1 MATAKPETKR
11 QLYDRRLGELTLER
25 SSFIKHW
32 QDLSDFILPR
42 QARFTVTD
50 RNRGDR
56 KNSKIIDNTA
66 TLATRTLASGM
77 MSGITSPARPWF
89 QLRTPDPKLN
99 EMMAVKQWLD
109 LVRNR
114 MQEVF
119 LRSNLYTTL
128 PITYSDLGVFGTHAF
143 AVLEDDED
151 VIRCYPFP
159 IGSYAIGASY
169 RGNVDTIYR
178 EFQMTVRQLVQQFGI
193 ENVSTSTKNS
203 WERGNR
209 EVWVDVVHA
218 VEPNDAYDERKA
230 ASKYKRFK
238 SCYYEKGAE
247 GDKMLRE
254 AGFDEFPV
262 MCPRWS
268 LTGEDIYGHSPA
280 MDALGD
286 IRALQ
291 LEQKRKAQAIDKLVN
306 PPMIAPSSLRNQRA
320 SLLAGDV
327 TYVDTTQGGQGF
339 TPAYQINPRINEL
352 MMDIQE
358 NQGRIRRAFFE
369 DLFLMIANDQR
380 SNITARE
387 IQERHEEKLLMLGP
401 VLERLNDELLDP
413 LIDRTF
419 GIMMRMGLIP
429 QPPKELEGIDLSVE
443 YISVMAQAMK
453 MTGITGI
460 ERLMSFAGNLAQANP
475 AVLDKIDFDQTL
487 DEYAQMVGVPPSLV
501 KDDKTVES
509 IRLTRQKQEQA
520 MQQQAMMAQTAQTA
534 KTLSETQIT
543 DDNAV
548 GQMIN
553 QLRGVPA

>member
-1 MATAKPETKR
+1 MATHQPETKR

-66 TLATRTLASGM
+66 TLAVRTLSSGM

-99 EMMAVKQWLD
+99 EMMPVKTWLD
-109 LVRNR
+109 LVRSR

-159 IGSYAIGASY
+159 VGSYAIGTSH
-169 RGNVDTIYR
+169 RGNVDTVYR
-178 EFQMTVRQLVQQFGI
+178 EFQMTVRQVVQQFGL
-193 ENVSTSTKNS
+193 EACSNSTKNL

-209 EVWVDVVHA
+209 EVWVDVVHV
-218 VEPNDAYDERKA
+218 VEPNDNYDERKA

-262 MCPRWS
+262 MAPRWS

-327 TYVDTTQGGQGF
+327 TYVDVAQGGQGF

-419 GIMMRMGLIP
+419 GIMLRMGLIP
-429 QPPKELEGIDLSVE
+429 PPPKELEGIDLSVE

-453 MTGITGI
+453 LTGITGI

-487 DEYAQMVGVPPSLV
+487 DEYAAMVGVPPSIV
-501 KDDKTVES
+501 KDDKDVEV
-509 IRLTRQKQEQA
+509 IRAERAQ
-520 MQQQAMMAQTAQTA
+520 QQQAMQAQEMATQAAQNA
-534 KTLSETQIT
+534 KTMSDVQIT

-548 GQMIN
+548 GAMIN
-553 QLRGVPA
+553 QLRGIPA

>member
-1 MATAKPETKR
+1 MTEESKR
-11 QLYDRRLGELTLER
+11 TTMDRRLAELTTER
-25 SSFIKHW
+25 SSFIRHW

-56 KNSKIIDNTA
+56 KNSKIVDNTA
-66 TLATRTLASGM
+66 TLAVRTLSSGM

-89 QLRTPDPKLN
+89 QLRTSDPGLN
-99 EMMAVKQWLD
+99 EFTPVKMWLD
-109 LVRNR
+109 LVKNR
-114 MQEVF
+114 MAEVF
-119 LRSNLYTTL
+119 LRSNLYTAL
-128 PITYSDLGVFGTHAF
+128 PITYGDLGVFGTNAF

-169 RGNVDTIYR
+169 RGNVDTVYR
-178 EFQMTVRQLVQQFGI
+178 EFQMTPRQMVGQFGLEACSI
-193 ENVSTSTKNS
+193 SVRNM

-209 EVWVDVVHA
+209 EAWVDVVHA
-218 VEPNDAYDERKA
+218 VEPNDEYDERKA

-247 GDKMLRE
+247 DGRLLRE
-254 AGFDEFPV
+254 AGFEDFPV
-262 MCPRWS
+262 MAPRWA
-268 LTGEDIYGHSPA
+268 LTGEDIYGHSPG

-320 SLLAGDV
+320 SLLPGDV
-327 TYVDTTQGGQGF
+327 TYVDVAQGGQGF
-339 TPAYQINPRINEL
+339 APAYQINPRINEL

-369 DLFLMIANDQR
+369 DLFLMIANDTR

-429 QPPKELEGIDLSVE
+429 PPPKELEGMDLSVE
-443 YISVMAQAMK
+443 YTSVMAQAMK
-453 MTGITGI
+453 LTGITGI
-460 ERLMSFAGNLAQANP
+460 ERFMSFAGNLAQANP
-475 AVLDKIDFDQTL
+475 GVLDKIDFDQTL
-487 DEYAQMVGVPPSLV
+487 DEYANMVGVPPSIV
-501 KDDKTVES
+501 KDDSTVAK
-509 IRLTRQKQEQA
+509 IREMRAKQEAQ
-520 MQQQAMMAQTAQTA
+520 MQQAAMVQQTAETA
-534 KTLSETQIT
+534 KTLSETQVT

-548 GQMIN
+548 GAMIN